1 MLILAGHQLIKCCVR
16 GFNKLIFRYCV
27 YTHMV
32 SRLSLGLFQRK
43 LITTLGA
50 IAIFAHSNLTQT
62 TGLPYLKFPT
72 GYKVFRSATTDM
84 YKTKEPMLFLCA
96 CNFSWM
102 QEPRSKDHAR
112 PSRPE
117 AQWPGWSSHEADRYF
132 QTDESS
138 IYTWAACEYRS
149 VLICD
154 STQSFHHYSILVSCK
169 IENGG
174 ILRQKL
180 RLSRIAPVDHWRK
193 SISHLVIK

>member
-102 QEPRSKDHAR
+102 QE
-112 PSRPE
+112 
-117 AQWPGWSSHEADRYF
+117 HEAKTMHDLPDPRHNGLVEAHTKLIAIF
-132 QTDESS
+132 KRMSRQS
-138 IYTWAACEYRS
+138 IPGLH
-149 VLICD
+149 V
-154 STQSFHHYSILVSCK
+154 SIV
-169 IENGG
+169 
-174 ILRQKL
+174 QY
-180 RLSRIAPVDHWRK
+180 
-193 SISHLVIK
+193 